1 MIGAKRFRCALVGCP
16 LTYPADIVV
25 STHNFNTP
33 FHFHALPVLNVY
45 IASAGLA
52 HHEETHAGK
61 LGSPLRADRMQI
73 RLKRMRR
80 TPAVAR
86 SGTQTIFSAW
96 SPPTAR
102 TPIKQ
107 ARSCGRGAPMPLSR

>member
-1 MIGAKRFRCALVGCP
+1 MIGAKRFRCAWVGCP

-45 IASAGLA
+45 IASAGLV

-73 RLKRMRR
+73 SFKRVWQH
-80 TPAVAR
+80 TGGC
-86 SGTQTIFSAW
+86 SGTQTIFRVW

-102 TPIKQ
+102 TLIKL
-107 ARSCGRGAPMPLSR
+107 ARSCGRGAPKPLSR